1 MTSRSEETVVEHP
14 AFPAPDIVAFF
25 RVYADEHGLLLR
37 YNTEDDQVA
46 ILFFPSFETFKFGA
60 PNDEAIHGHPL
71 YEKGL
76 ELYSAQKVLNSSW
89 IDELERQNSVHDKHE
104 RGWFLDGL
112 AHYIFTGQD
121 STFEC
126 VVREKRQP
134 TEIQRVTWKKA
145 GEVWQHFLSQM
156 G

>member
-1 MTSRSEETVVEHP
+1 MTSKSEETVVDHP
-14 AFPAPDIVAFF
+14 AFPAPDIVACFS
-25 RVYADEHGLLLR
+25 VYADEYRLLLR
-37 YNTEDDQVA
+37 YNTDDEKVA
-46 ILFFPSFETFKFGA
+46 ILFFPGYNTFRFGA
-60 PNDEAIHGHPL
+60 PNDEAIDGHPL

-126 VVREKRQP
+126 VVREKREP
-134 TEIQRVTWKKA
+134 TEIQRVSLERSH
-145 GEVWQHFLSQM
+145 EVWQHFLSQM
-156 G
+156 D